1 MPSKKSFLPEDY
13 VRDARERRSGL
24 FALALFVIVMGA
36 VFSAFLVTNRQWA
49 AVRSAQ
55 VSINDETEK
64 AAKEINE
71 MKRLEAMRAQMIEK
85 AELARGLIEPVPRT
99 VLLACLVNTMPA
111 NLSLIEFEM
120 KSEEIKSNRQTG
132 AQAKEA
138 AKARRMTKTTQPEV
152 AAKPEPVRR
161 RVNIMVT
168 GVAPDDL
175 DVSRW
180 MGALARLPFLSGIR
194 LEVSEEKEIKG
205 MNLRQFKISMTMEP
219 GADVRGWE
227 GLGELRT
234 PTDPINRGAL
244 DGARIITVPPA
255 GAKVEPTTPVLVNPE
270 TGNESGTEPGDVP
283 TSTEPSTEPT
293 TDPTTIDPTTDPTTV
308 PATEPGNGT
317 TTEPS
322 NPNGTATEPSNP
334 ATAPVTPSNENEVK
348 P

>member
-138 AKARRMTKTTQPEV
+138 AKARRMTKATQPEV
-152 AAKPEPVRR
+152 ATSGAAQTWKKMALPRPG
-161 RVNIMVT
+161 T
-168 GVAPDDL
+168 GSV
-175 DVSRW
+175 VFHS
-180 MGALARLPFLSGIR
+180 ST
-194 LEVSEEKEIKG
+194 
-205 MNLRQFKISMTMEP
+205 Q
-219 GADVRGWE
+219 
-227 GLGELRT
+227 
-234 PTDPINRGAL
+234 
-244 DGARIITVPPA
+244 
-255 GAKVEPTTPVLVNPE
+255 
-270 TGNESGTEPGDVP
+270 P
-283 TSTEPSTEPT
+283 TSYWSSSRRMRSA
-293 TDPTTIDPTTDPTTV
+293 D
-308 PATEPGNGT
+308 
-317 TTEPS
+317 
-322 NPNGTATEPSNP
+322 TAGLPMTQRL
-334 ATAPVTPSNENEVK
+334 
-348 P
+348 

>member
-120 KSEEIKSNRQTG
+120 KSEELKSNRQTG

-138 AKARRMTKTTQPEV
+138 AKARRMTKATQPE
-152 AAKPEPVRR
+152 APAKPEPVRR

-194 LEVSEEKEIKG
+194 LEVSEEKEVRG
-205 MNLRQFKISMTMEP
+205 LQMRQFKISMKLEP
-219 GADVRGWE
+219 DADVRGWE
-227 GLGELRT
+227 GLNDLRT
-234 PTDPINRGAL
+234 PPDPIDRGAL
-244 DGARIITVPPA
+244 E
-255 GAKVEPTTPVLVNPE
+255 GAKIMTVAPAKAEEAAPAPATDASPALVNENPEGNEHTVEPGAAQTAA
-270 TGNESGTEPGDVP
+270 GN
-283 TSTEPSTEPT
+283 
-293 TDPTTIDPTTDPTTV
+293 DPTK
-308 PATEPGNGT
+308 E
-317 TTEPS
+317 
-322 NPNGTATEPSNP
+322 
-334 ATAPVTPSNENEVK
+334 EVK

>member
-13 VRDARERRSGL
+13 VRDARERRSGI
-24 FALALFVIVMGA
+24 FALALFVVVMGA

-49 AVRSAQ
+49 AVRASQ

-71 MKRLEAMRAQMIEK
+71 MKRLEAMRAQMVEK

-111 NLSLIEFEM
+111 NLSLLEFEM
-120 KSEEIKSNRQTG
+120 KSEEIKSNKQTG

-138 AKARRMTKTTQPEV
+138 AKARRMTKPTQPE
-152 AAKPEPVRR
+152 APAKPEPIRR
-161 RVNIMVT
+161 RVNILIT

-205 MNLRQFKISMTMEP
+205 MNMRQFKISMKLEP
-219 GADVRGWE
+219 DSDVRGWE
-227 GLGELRT
+227 GLKDLRT
-234 PTDPINRGAL
+234 PTDPIDRGAM
-244 DGARIITVPPA
+244 T
-255 GAKVEPTTPVLVNPE
+255 GAK
-270 TGNESGTEPGDVP
+270 
-283 TSTEPSTEPT
+283 
-293 TDPTTIDPTTDPTTV
+293 IMTV
-308 PATEPGNGT
+308 
-317 TTEPS
+317 
-322 NPNGTATEPSNP
+322 
-334 ATAPVTPSNENEVK
+334 APVAPAKPAETEQAPALTNEDEHNGAATTAAAQDEPKEEVK